1 MRPDLQDEVCVAIT
15 HSGSFVACAVSSELV
30 GIDLEQVGR
39 VRDVASLAQAVC
51 TPHERDRLAVLDPCA
66 QQREFLVMW
75 TLKEAWLKRR
85 HEGMTPGRLAHV
97 ETRPTAAAA
106 EGRVWQRDDATLAV
120 VAGAHTSLHWH
131 RDVLGLAGE
140 VAAHKA
146 IHVPDVRHARGYGN
160 AEQVP
165 ATVRALFGMG
175 CKAQSAAIAPAMA
188 SICNAADRPNQGCA
202 AREGLIQ
209 RCPICSPLACMLQ

>member
-1 MRPDLQDEVCVAIT
+1 
-15 HSGSFVACAVSSELV
+15 
-30 GIDLEQVGR
+30 
-39 VRDVASLAQAVC
+39 VC

-140 VAAHKA
+140 
-146 IHVPDVRHARGYGN
+146 P
-160 AEQVP
+160 
-165 ATVRALFGMG
+165 
-175 CKAQSAAIAPAMA
+175 SAAWHVT
-188 SICNAADRPNQGCA
+188 SV
-202 AREGLIQ
+202 
-209 RCPICSPLACMLQ
+209 